1 MAKGHDMVDST
12 AIGPTG
18 AIGRLSSGT
27 SSKPVSHTISSGE
40 IAQAR
45 SLPKL
50 IRLANELAEQ
60 ELPIDYA
67 KIAILRQ
74 AVALG
79 TYKPDPVA
87 IADAITRFGRP
98 G

>member
-1 MAKGHDMVDST
+1 MVEPT

-18 AIGRLSSGT
+18 AIGRLSVGSGN
-27 SSKPVSHTISSGE
+27 KPVSHTISSGE
-40 IAQAR
+40 IAHAN

-50 IRLANELAEQ
+50 IRLASELAEQ

-67 KIAILRQ
+67 KIAIVRQ

-79 TYKPDPVA
+79 TYRTDPTE
-87 IADAITRFGRP
+87 IADAILRFGRA